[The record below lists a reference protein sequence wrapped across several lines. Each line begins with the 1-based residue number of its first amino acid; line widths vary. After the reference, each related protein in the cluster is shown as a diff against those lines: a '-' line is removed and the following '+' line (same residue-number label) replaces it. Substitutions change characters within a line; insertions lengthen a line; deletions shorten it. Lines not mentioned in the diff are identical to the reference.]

1 MLKNVCE
8 GYESVCVPSTSAG
21 TANEWKYKF
30 ARSAIVAHLLS
41 TGAKDGTVVSFE
53 GHEDAR
59 FKRYLAK
66 TRPYFAVAH
75 DGMDIVNSENIA
87 AEDKESLWAVLLINL
102 KRWLDLGLNVVI
114 INDIIFRNSKVRS
127 LGHYLNSL
135 DH

>member
-8 GYESVCVPSTSAG
+8 EYESVCVPPTSMG

-30 ARSAIVAHLLS
+30 ARSAVVAHLLS
-41 TGAKDGTVVSFE
+41 VGAQDGTVVSFE

-66 TRPYFAVAH
+66 KRPYFAVAH
-75 DGMDIVNSENIA
+75 DGMDIVDSEHIA

-102 KRWLDLGLNVVI
+102 KKWLDLGLNVVI
-114 INDIIFRNSKVRS
+114 INDIVFRNSKVRS
-127 LGHYLNSL
+127 LGYYLNSL
-135 DH
+135 NH